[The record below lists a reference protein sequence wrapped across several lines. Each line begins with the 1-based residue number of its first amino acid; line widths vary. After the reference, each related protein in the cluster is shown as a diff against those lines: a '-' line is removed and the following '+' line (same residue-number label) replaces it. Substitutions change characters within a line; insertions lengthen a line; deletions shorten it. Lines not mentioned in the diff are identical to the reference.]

1 MASAVCHIGRDKPV
15 TAAEIEDLRCSVGW
29 DRFEDKYDQIL
40 PNSYTHF
47 TVYDANR
54 LIGFLNVISDGIGD
68 AFLLDL
74 MVAPDFQKRGIGK
87 ALVKKAVTDL
97 TMDGIRCIHATF
109 SPDLEGFYTKCGFP
123 IFSAGIIDT
132 VQRDTCANGTRSDTV
147 STPAI

>member
-1 MASAVCHIGRDKPV
+1 MANAVYQIERDKPV
-15 TAAEIEDLRCSVGW
+15 ATAEIEDLRCAVGW

-40 PNSYTHF
+40 SNSYIHF
-47 TVYDANR
+47 TVHDADR

-74 MVAPDFQKRGIGK
+74 MVAPDFQRRGIGK
-87 ALVKKAVTDL
+87 TLVKNAVMDL
-97 TMDGIRCIHATF
+97 TDDGIRCIHVTF
-109 SPDLEGFYTKCGFP
+109 APNLEGFYRKCGFP

-132 VQRDTCANGTRSDTV
+132 AQRNTKANDTRPDTT